1 MESESATNY
10 IRRLKMSRKRI
21 SAASKSA
28 KNKKWIFKEIKS
40 NVRGLFGA
48 SKSSLSQRDQ
58 DYLIVIKEIQNLSNG
73 KDYQEIS
80 IKQLSHFFIVQYKF
94 RFGIDCIDY
103 NWFNFK
109 NTMIKLKDYIE
120 CTSWIE
126 LALFIYYSFE
136 KCLDRTFSK
145 EEVITLSTF
154 KRSWMVDELRGKK
167 EKFSGF
173 Y

>member
-1 MESESATNY
+1 
-10 IRRLKMSRKRI
+10 MSRKRI
-21 SAASKSA
+21 SAANPSA
-28 KNKKWIFKEIKS
+28 QNTNWIFKEIKS
-40 NVRGLFGA
+40 NIRGLFGD
-48 SKSSLSQRDQ
+48 SKSSLSKKEQ
-58 DYLIVIKEIQNLSNG
+58 DYLIVIKEIQNLANG

-103 NWFNFK
+103 NWFNFQ
-109 NTMIKLKDYIE
+109 NTMKKLKDYAE

-145 EEVITLSTF
+145 EEVITLSSF